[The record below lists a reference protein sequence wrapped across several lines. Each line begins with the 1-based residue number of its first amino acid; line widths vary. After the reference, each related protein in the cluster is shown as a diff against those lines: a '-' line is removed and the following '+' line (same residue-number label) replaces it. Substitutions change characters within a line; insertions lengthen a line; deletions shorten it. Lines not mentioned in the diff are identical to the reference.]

1 MDTPPSALASLRSVR
16 FRETLKGYHRDDVD
30 DWGLDEE
37 ISDNSAIDPDLLPG
51 YADGDWPPMPGALM
65 LGWLPDDLV
74 EAYGRV
80 TTTVLNGDRLDIED
94 ADQARE
100 LAAVL
105 AERGVK
111 LTRDDALI
119 AKVVGTIDA

>member
-1 MDTPPSALASLRSVR
+1 
-16 FRETLKGYHRDDVD
+16 
-30 DWGLDEE
+30 
-37 ISDNSAIDPDLLPG
+37 
-51 YADGDWPPMPGALM
+51 M